1 MIGVYLTHPQVEI
14 DASVPVPQWGLSAVG
29 AARVEALLARQWIS
43 RIGRVV
49 SSDERKAIET
59 ARPIAETAGCALSI
73 EHDMGEN
80 DRSSTGF
87 LEPSAFEKAAD
98 AFFLH
103 PEMSWNGW
111 ERAADASARIRGA
124 VERVLQTH
132 PGDIPI
138 LFVGHGAV
146 GTLLKCHLAGQPIAR
161 SEDQP
166 AGGGNLFAFRLRDR
180 ALLCGWTAMEEYPG
194 FSTS

>member
-29 AARVEALLARQWIS
+29 AARVRALLGKEWI
-43 RIGRVV
+43 RNLGRVV

-59 ARPIAETAGCALSI
+59 ARPIAETAGCTLSS
-73 EHDMGEN
+73 EHGMGEN

-103 PEMSWNGW
+103 PEVSWNGW
-111 ERAADASARIRGA
+111 ERAADASARIRDA
-124 VERVLQTH
+124 VDRVLETH
-132 PGDIPI
+132 SGDVPI

-161 SEDQP
+161 SADQP
-166 AGGGNLFAFRLRDR
+166 PGGGNLFAFRLRDR
-180 ALLCGWTAMEEYPG
+180 ALLCDWTAMEDYPG
-194 FSTS
+194 FPVT

>member
-29 AARVEALLARQWIS
+29 AARVQALLHKQWI
-43 RIGRVV
+43 RKLGRVV
-49 SSDERKAIET
+49 SSDECKALKT
-59 ARPIAETAGCALSI
+59 AGPIAEMAGCTLSV

-98 AFFLH
+98 TFFLH
-103 PEMSWNGW
+103 PEISWNGW
-111 ERAADASARIRGA
+111 ERAADASTRICDA
-124 VERVLQTH
+124 AERVLRTH
-132 PGDIPI
+132 PADVPI

-146 GTLLKCHLAGQPIAR
+146 GTLLKCSFAGRPIAR
-161 SEDQP
+161 SEDQR

-180 ALLCGWTAMEEYPG
+180 ALICDWTAMNDYPG
-194 FSTS
+194 F

>member
-1 MIGVYLTHPQVEI
+1 
-14 DASVPVPQWGLSAVG
+14 
-29 AARVEALLARQWIS
+29 
-43 RIGRVV
+43 
-49 SSDERKAIET
+49 
-59 ARPIAETAGCALSI
+59 
-73 EHDMGEN
+73 
-80 DRSSTGF
+80 
-87 LEPSAFEKAAD
+87 
-98 AFFLH
+98 
-103 PEMSWNGW
+103 MSWNGW

-194 FSTS
+194 FLTS